1 MILNLLTNSL
11 RKAKRYYL
19 SSIAKKIIIG
29 SAHIPVSGW
38 LITDKDTLDITKR
51 ESFAKYWRPNTRALF
66 LAEHVWEH
74 LTLEESAEAIKNCF
88 EFLRCGGR
96 LRIAVPD
103 GYHPDSEYIEYV
115 RPNGTGSGAE
125 DHKLLYTYKLLSSL
139 MQEAGFQVELLE
151 YWDEQ
156 GVFHFQEWS
165 SNDGHVIRSK
175 RYDIRNKEKL
185 TYTSL
190 IIDGIK

>member
-1 MILNLLTNSL
+1 
-11 RKAKRYYL
+11 
-19 SSIAKKIIIG
+19 
-29 SAHIPVSGW
+29 
-38 LITDKDTLDITKR
+38 
-51 ESFAKYWRPNTRALF
+51 
-66 LAEHVWEH
+66 
-74 LTLEESAEAIKNCF
+74 
-88 EFLRCGGR
+88 
-96 LRIAVPD
+96 
-103 GYHPDSEYIEYV
+103 
-115 RPNGTGSGAE
+115 
-125 DHKLLYTYKLLSSL
+125 